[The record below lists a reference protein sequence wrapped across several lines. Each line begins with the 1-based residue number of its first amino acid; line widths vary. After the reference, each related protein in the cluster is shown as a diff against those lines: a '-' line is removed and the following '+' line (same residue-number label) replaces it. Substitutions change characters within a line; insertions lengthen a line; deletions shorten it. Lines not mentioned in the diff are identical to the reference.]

1 MSVTEAQIQAQI
13 EAYAK
18 NMIQADLG
26 SNLGGFMLGKA
37 SSFLEPSNYW
47 FDGNRYGLDL
57 LLLGVLIVQVINY
70 LRDTPKDRTF
80 VRVIVVR
87 ASSCPKVI
95 MAEIETLLA

>member
-37 SSFLEPSNYW
+37 SSFLEPSNY
-47 FDGNRYGLDL
+47 
-57 LLLGVLIVQVINY
+57 
-70 LRDTPKDRTF
+70 
-80 VRVIVVR
+80 
-87 ASSCPKVI
+87 
-95 MAEIETLLA
+95 